1 MKRWYFVIRGEFLAT
16 DQSNEETVRSLI
28 QDKIR
33 LEDVE
38 IDLEEEIFR
47 TGFPED

>member
-1 MKRWYFVIRGEFLAT
+1 MKRWYFVIRGEFLAV

-38 IDLEEEIFR
+38 IDLEEE
-47 TGFPED
+47 E